1 MNLFC
6 TILKL
11 NNYMIDFASILA
23 TAGVSSTSKPTL
35 IPILVWLFV
44 MLVGF
49 ILIRPKQIQ
58 RMMEESIWS

>member
-1 MNLFC
+1 
-6 TILKL
+6 
-11 NNYMIDFASILA
+11 MIDFASILA